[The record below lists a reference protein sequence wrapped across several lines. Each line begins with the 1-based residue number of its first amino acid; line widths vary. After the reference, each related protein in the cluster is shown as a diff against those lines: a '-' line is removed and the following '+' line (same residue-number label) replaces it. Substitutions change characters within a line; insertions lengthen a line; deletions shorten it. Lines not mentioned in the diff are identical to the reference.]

1 MVVPKDFAED
11 DFREHAADVFIGAAD
26 EDPEGEDESVRTVTV
41 IVHDVRCHG
50 DGEHLPM
57 NGSSTRIIIMT
68 VMYFICVTSPLVT
81 FAFTTN
87 AEQSAPMRIAAFCAR

>member
-1 MVVPKDFAED
+1 
-11 DFREHAADVFIGAAD
+11 
-26 EDPEGEDESVRTVTV
+26 
-41 IVHDVRCHG
+41 
-50 DGEHLPM
+50 M
-57 NGSSTRIIIMT
+57 NDSSTRIIIMT

>member
-1 MVVPKDFAED
+1 
-11 DFREHAADVFIGAAD
+11 
-26 EDPEGEDESVRTVTV
+26 
-41 IVHDVRCHG
+41 
-50 DGEHLPM
+50 M

-68 VMYFICVTSPLVT
+68 VMYFIGVTSPLVTFT

>member
-1 MVVPKDFAED
+1 MPQKKQYS
-11 DFREHAADVFIGAAD
+11 RLI
-26 EDPEGEDESVRTVTV
+26 
-41 IVHDVRCHG
+41 
-50 DGEHLPM
+50 LPPRL

-87 AEQSAPMRIAAFCAR
+87 VELSAPMRIAAFCAR